1 MLGMNFEVQL
11 ALKVVFRPGFIVRE
25 ATLKREQGFLER
37 KIISTDIVLLEIQ
50 KYYFILV
57 GEKKGKENNSLSLS
71 LALQKAL
78 FSFSVLSHSLN
89 ASNLKKGRNVS

>member
-71 LALQKAL
+71 LSLSKKLYSLSL
-78 FSFSVLSHSLN
+78 FSLTLSTHLI
-89 ASNLKKGRNVS
+89 